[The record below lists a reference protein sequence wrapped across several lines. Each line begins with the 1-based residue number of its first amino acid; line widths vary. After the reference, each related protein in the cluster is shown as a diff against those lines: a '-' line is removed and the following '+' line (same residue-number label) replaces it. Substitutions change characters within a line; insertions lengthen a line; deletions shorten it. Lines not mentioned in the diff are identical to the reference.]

1 MSNMNGIGAYTRTE
15 ENWKTRND
23 KINTKKTESA
33 QTSAEKA
40 DASTGKVKYSE
51 WKPIDTKSALV
62 PKTKDGYGTVIGDVK
77 LSEKAQKY
85 YETLKAKFYNSDF
98 ILVSKDMK
106 SAVQANA
113 AAYGNANKMVVLIDE
128 EKLERMATD
137 ESFRKKYEGI
147 IAMGEKQMAQ
157 AKGTLT
163 SQGAAVKNFGINVN
177 ADGTTDFFATL
188 EKSSKAQAERI
199 EKKRAEK
206 REEKIKEAKK
216 EKAKAKKEKLEAK
229 DAENAE
235 NADRIK
241 EPEKEYVTIKASS
254 MEELISKV
262 SNYAFEASSNNVF
275 TEAERSLG
283 TAIDFKG

>member
-33 QTSAEKA
+33 QTSEKKA

-216 EKAKAKKEKLEAK
+216 EKREAK
-229 DAENAE
+229 DAENA
-235 NADRIK
+235 DKIK